1 MLKICQKSNKIIN
14 KEGLAKNKYRNLA
27 GPKVLCYHSVTL
39 TSWLL
44 DIVIKEAE
52 IHMKISGVYPKNQPG
67 NGDNYIII

>member
-39 TSWLL
+39 TSWL
-44 DIVIKEAE
+44 VIKEAQ
-52 IHMKISGVYPKNQPG
+52 IHMKISDVYPKNQPR
-67 NGDNYIII
+67 NSHNYIVI